1 MSCVINDIYGVCP
14 ALKNNIFQ
22 GRAFFLGLNLEIFLK
37 KSYIC
42 IDNYNLMTTEERA
55 TKTLKELVNTTLV
68 QVDTLDNLSEKDY
81 LNFYVD
87 ASYTEEKV
95 PELY

>member
-1 MSCVINDIYGVCP
+1 
-14 ALKNNIFQ
+14 
-22 GRAFFLGLNLEIFLK
+22 
-37 KSYIC
+37 
-42 IDNYNLMTTEERA
+42 MTTEERA
-55 TKTLKELVNTTLV
+55 MKTLNELVNTTLV

>member
-1 MSCVINDIYGVCP
+1 
-14 ALKNNIFQ
+14 
-22 GRAFFLGLNLEIFLK
+22 
-37 KSYIC
+37 
-42 IDNYNLMTTEERA
+42 MTTEERA

>member
-1 MSCVINDIYGVCP
+1 M
-14 ALKNNIFQ
+14 
-22 GRAFFLGLNLEIFLK
+22 
-37 KSYIC
+37 
-42 IDNYNLMTTEERA
+42 
-55 TKTLKELVNTTLV
+55 

-95 PELY
+95 PELWKSSANELADEVMKVDFGYMTRN